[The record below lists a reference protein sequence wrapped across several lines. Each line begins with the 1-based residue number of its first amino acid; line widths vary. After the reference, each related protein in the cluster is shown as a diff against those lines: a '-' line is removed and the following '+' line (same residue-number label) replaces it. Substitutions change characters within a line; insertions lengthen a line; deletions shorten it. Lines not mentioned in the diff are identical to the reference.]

1 MDRYIKLIVGNAAF
15 AAVLICLYSP
25 GLVGLSFS
33 SPNAV
38 MAAASVAIGVVAV
51 PAFVLMNKSLLAEKK
66 VALLEA
72 DGEKAGERAA
82 ALLEDHRSGKV
93 LGPIAKS
100 ALSQMQRLENVG
112 VNYEKLVVQRF
123 GMGTLS
129 YEKFMGVVRSAS
141 EALEKG
147 YVKMANKMII
157 FDEAE
162 YQHLSSDAYH
172 HDAIPDQ
179 VQEEKKAL
187 YDGNLASLRQILEK
201 NEKILLE
208 VDHLM
213 AEMSDL
219 EQPEQ
224 AIDQAAAQIDGL
236 LAQLGYYRQ

>member
-1 MDRYIKLIVGNAAF
+1 MDRYVRLLIGNAAF

-25 GLVGLSFS
+25 GLIGLSPS
-33 SPNAV
+33 NPSAV
-38 MAAASVAIGVVAV
+38 LAAASVAIGVVAV
-51 PAFVLMNKSLLAEKK
+51 PTFVLMNKSLLTEKK
-66 VALLEA
+66 AALLEA
-72 DGEKAGERAA
+72 DGERAGERAA

-100 ALSQMQRLENVG
+100 ALSQMQRLENVEA
-112 VNYEKLVVQRF
+112 NYEKLVVQRF

-129 YEKFMGVVRSAS
+129 YGKFMGVIRSAS
-141 EALEKG
+141 SALSKG

-162 YQHLSSDAYH
+162 YQHLSSDAYR

-187 YDGNLASLRQILEK
+187 YDGNLASLEQILEK

-224 AIDQAAAQIDGL
+224 AIDQAATQIDGL
-236 LAQLGYYRQ
+236 LKQLEYYR